1 MNTISLCLAG
11 SMIEIDRLSPPDP
24 VAYLDRV
31 AASDSGRAYKRQMLA
46 MLDLHPGQTVLD
58 IGCGPGTD
66 LADLAAG
73 VTRTGSVIGVDH
85 NPVMA
90 ERART
95 RFAGQPIVDVRIG
108 DAHSLPI
115 DDRGVDRARADR
127 VLQHVADPSQVLA
140 EFRRVARPG
149 ARIVMAEP
157 DWDTLLIDH
166 DDLTMNRGLNRF
178 IVTEMV
184 RNATI
189 GRSLARL
196 SAQAGLIV
204 RSVVT
209 TAPVFRDFE
218 LADQLLGLRRNVVRA
233 IDAGYLDRD
242 AERWI
247 EEIGAM
253 PFLAGVM
260 VFLVV
265 AEAPA

>member
-1 MNTISLCLAG
+1 
-11 SMIEIDRLSPPDP
+11 MIEIARLAPPDP
-24 VAYLDRV
+24 IVYLDQV
-31 AASDSGRAYKRQMLA
+31 AASASGRAYKQQMLT

-73 VTRTGSVIGVDH
+73 VTQTGAVIGIDH
-85 NPVMA
+85 NPLMA
-90 ERART
+90 EQART
-95 RFAGQPIVDVRIG
+95 RLAGQPIVDIRIG

-115 DDRGVDRARADR
+115 DDHSVDRARTDR
-127 VLQHVADPSQVLA
+127 VLQHVAHPSQVLA

-149 ARIVMAEP
+149 ARIAMAEP

-166 DDLTMNRGLNRF
+166 DDPAMGRGLTRF
-178 IVTEMV
+178 ITTEMI

-196 SAQAGLIV
+196 SVQAGLVV

-209 TAPVFRDFE
+209 AAPVLRDFE
-218 LADQLLGLRRNVVRA
+218 TADQLWGLRRNVARA
-233 IDAGYLDRD
+233 IDAGYLDRG

-247 EEIGAM
+247 EEISSM
-253 PFLAGVM
+253 PFLASVM
-260 VFLVV
+260 IFLVV
-265 AEAPA
+265 AEAPS